1 MMTTPLTAG
10 LLRPPSAALTLD
22 YMTTSSTADIRNWAK
37 SAGLAV
43 GDRGRLSPDIVAAYN
58 DAHSIAAASAASI
71 AAPQQQPETT
81 TSAGR
86 TVRAKQH
93 WDRARR
99 ENRATASS

>member
-1 MMTTPLTAG
+1 M
-10 LLRPPSAALTLD
+10 D
-22 YMTTSSTADIRNWAK
+22 YMTTSSTADIRTWAK

-58 DAHSIAAASAASI
+58 DAHSTAAASAASI
-71 AAPQQQPETT
+71 AAARQEQPDTT

-93 WDRARR
+93 WDWARR
-99 ENRATASS
+99 ENTATASS